1 MLGLALGLAILLVL
15 EVDRHGVC
23 WAQDRAWYN
32 QVRVIVSVGVSVSAR
47 VSASVS
53 VSASV
58 GVNDSARFSVGV
70 SASASVRG

>member
-47 VSASVS
+47 VSAS
-53 VSASV
+53 
-58 GVNDSARFSVGV
+58 
-70 SASASVRG
+70 